1 MLRKTL
7 ASGSIVLVTLWGPVP
22 TAALAAEAAADTH
35 RKKPLHEVLL
45 ERLRTTDALK
55 PSLAD
60 VHPVTA
66 MYNREAVIPPQC
78 YTRTEQSFNPCYVCH
93 QNSIGHENVMNDGEL
108 QHNYSFSDLG
118 TRNHWKNLFEDRSER
133 LSGISDD
140 QILDWVA
147 DDNYSAL
154 GAKLKATGFT
164 GWIPDLENLHQGAQ
178 AFDKYGFAK
187 DGSHWVAFNYK
198 PMPSTFWPTN
208 GSTDD
213 VMIRLAPRFRQ
224 DKSGRY
230 SRDVYRANLAI
241 VEATI
246 KGVRTIGTLPVDEK
260 EVARDLDGDGE
271 LSIATRITDTNAYV
285 GAAEGEYL
293 EPYLYPAGTEF
304 LHTVRY
310 IGLDGEGS
318 PGISTRMKEVRY
330 MRKWRFYNKPV
341 YARYYDVEIMEK
353 EMGHL
358 PGYTNLGDHGLDN
371 GFGWSVQGFIEN
383 RKGELRVATFEEN
396 TFCMGCHGS
405 IGSTIDKTFSFARKI
420 DGAAGWGYIDLR
432 GMRDAPTRN
441 EIRGEIETYLERV
454 GGGSEFR
461 NNDEMKRRWFRADG
475 SLDVDKVRAA
485 RDVYELLMPS
495 KERALSLN
503 KAYKL
508 IVEDQDFIYGR
519 DAILSP
525 PEHVY
530 DRVDNV
536 ETVTLPLEKVYKWDI
551 RLDWGGGHSVVAA
564 GADKG
569 TARR

>member
-1 MLRKTL
+1 MNGKKLTAGSVVFAALYGAMPAPAL
-7 ASGSIVLVTLWGPVP
+7 ASETI
-22 TAALAAEAAADTH
+22 DTTQNK
-35 RKKPLHEVLL
+35 KKPLHEVLL
-45 ERLRTTDALK
+45 DTLVTTDALQ
-55 PSLAD
+55 PGLPD

-66 MYNREAVIPPQC
+66 MYNREAIIPPQC
-78 YTRTEQSFNPCYVCH
+78 YTRTEESFNPCYVCH
-93 QNSIGHENVMNDGEL
+93 QNSIGHENTMNDGEL

-118 TRNHWKNLFEDRSER
+118 TTNHWKNLFEDRSKR
-133 LSGISDD
+133 IDGISD
-140 QILDWVA
+140 QAILKWV
-147 DDNYSAL
+147 DTDNYSGL
-154 GAKLKATGFT
+154 DKKLKAAGFQ
-164 GWIPDLENLHQGAQ
+164 GWIPDLANLHKGAE
-178 AFDKYGFAK
+178 AFDQQGFAK

-198 PMPSTFWPTN
+198 PLPSTFWPTN

-224 DKSGRY
+224 DRSGQF

-246 KGVRTIGTLPVDEK
+246 KGASAIGTLPVDESVIGK
-260 EVARDLDGDGE
+260 DLDGDGE
-271 LSIATRITDTNAYV
+271 LSVATLITDTRSYV
-285 GAAEGEYL
+285 GAAAGEYL

-310 IGLDGEGS
+310 IGIDSEGN

-330 MRKWRFYNKPV
+330 MRKWRYYNKPV

-383 RKGELRVATFEEN
+383 HKGDLRVATFEEN

-405 IGSTIDKTFSFARKI
+405 IGSTIDKTFSFARKV
-420 DGAAGWGYIDLR
+420 DGAEGWGYIDLR
-432 GMRDAPTRN
+432 GMRDVPTRN

-461 NNDEMKRRWFRADG
+461 NNEEMKQRWFRADG
-475 SLDVDKVRAA
+475 SLDTGKVRAA
-485 RDVYELLMPS
+485 RDVYELVMPS
-495 KERALSLN
+495 RQRALALN

-519 DAILSP
+519 DAILRP
-525 PEHVY
+525 PKQVY

-536 ETVTLPLEKVYKWDI
+536 ETLTLPLDKVYRWDI
-551 RLDWGGGHSVVAA
+551 RLDWGRDDSTVA
-564 GADKG
+564 GAPPEV
-569 TARR
+569 R